1 LKVLRL
7 PAGPDLDS
15 LKLEADLSFPGRI
28 RQVLT
33 DLRGGFPLAT
43 INDRD
48 VYVVQGM
55 TVSRTRVKLF
65 FDTGSGLLVRN
76 VRFIPTPVG
85 TVPVQVD
92 YGDYRDVAGVKLPY
106 EWTMTWTNGRSV
118 AKFTELQSNILIDN
132 ARFAQPVLPAAVRT
146 PAR

>member
-1 LKVLRL
+1 MKVLRL

-48 VYVVQGM
+48 VNVVQGM

-76 VRFIPTPVG
+76 GSFRRRLAPFPFKWITAIIVT
-85 TVPVQVD
+85 
-92 YGDYRDVAGVKLPY
+92 
-106 EWTMTWTNGRSV
+106 
-118 AKFTELQSNILIDN
+118 
-132 ARFAQPVLPAAVRT
+132 
-146 PAR
+146 